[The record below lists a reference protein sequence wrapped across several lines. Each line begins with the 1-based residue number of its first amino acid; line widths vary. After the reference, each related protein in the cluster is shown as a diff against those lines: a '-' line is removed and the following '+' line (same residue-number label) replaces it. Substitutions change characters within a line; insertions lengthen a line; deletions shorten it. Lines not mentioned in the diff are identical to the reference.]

1 MYEPLVKFV
10 FDSNKNVR
18 CNLLIYLLMPSN
30 HIRLIVQTT
39 MTSFDCILIK
49 SVPVAFDY
57 LMSEVRCHTRELCQ
71 QYIYPYIVVLSSW
84 FLQEHGMKSC
94 VDTRELLIQFT
105 DTNIRRINVQLV
117 ESFSSH
123 TALFAHQYT
132 CTCISNKFCFSLP
145 SFERNVFTVDFLKYM
160 YFIFKFCHN
169 CIFIVCA
176 IFVDSIK

>member
-1 MYEPLVKFV
+1 
-10 FDSNKNVR
+10 
-18 CNLLIYLLMPSN
+18 MPNN
-30 HIRLIVQTT
+30 HIGLTVQTT

-132 CTCISNKFCFSLP
+132 CT
-145 SFERNVFTVDFLKYM
+145 
-160 YFIFKFCHN
+160 
-169 CIFIVCA
+169 
-176 IFVDSIK
+176 